1 MAPPDSR
8 GRALTRRSLLAG
20 AAAGVLAANGGRA
33 KAQSFPSGPVKIIV
47 GTGPGS
53 SPDVISRVVAEHLSR
68 QWGQQVLVLNQPGGG
83 GSISI
88 RAAGNAPPDGHTLYF
103 ALGSNFLTLPEFR
116 AGLPF
121 DVAREFVPIGYV
133 GEHPMVIATHPSL
146 GINTL
151 PELMDYARK
160 RPGQLNVASGNRG
173 SIIHLT
179 GEWLRKAIGVD
190 MTLVNY
196 PGTPQAMADLLGG
209 RIQVHVDAVSSL
221 AGSINAGTHQGAG
234 GGGARAAVQFPR
246 PADRAR
252 DHSRPRGDGLV
263 RDDGAAQD
271 AGRGRPQG
279 ERRPAGGAGQ
289 SRAQEALPRSRHL
302 PQADDPGGIGELHR
316 IRTEDLGAG
325 DRSDRDCARTMTAR
339 MVIDGQLQSAQE
351 NRENREG

>member
-1 MAPPDSR
+1 MRPAFR
-8 GRALTRRSLLAG
+8 GALTRRSLLAG
-20 AAAGVLAANGGRA
+20 VGALAASGGRA
-33 KAQSFPSGPVKIIV
+33 QAQRFPSGPVKIIV

-68 QWGQQVLVLNQPGGG
+68 QWGQQVLVINQPGGS

-160 RPGQLNVASGNRG
+160 RPGQLNVACGNRG

-190 MTLVNY
+190 MTLVHY

-221 AGSINAGTHQGAG
+221 AGSINAGTIKALAVA
-234 GGGARAAVQFPR
+234 ARERLYNFPNL
-246 PADRAR
+246 PMAQETI
-252 DHSRPRGDGLV
+252 PGLV
-263 RDDGAAQD
+263 AMGWFAMMAPPKTPDAVARKVSDDL
-271 AGRGRPQG
+271 
-279 ERRPAGGAGQ
+279 
-289 SRAQEALPRSRHL
+289 RAVLGNP
-302 PQADDPGGIGELHR
+302 ELKKRFH
-316 IRTEDLGAG
+316 DLGTYLKPMTQAELASFIEAEQKTWAPVIAAIG
-325 DRSDRDCARTMTAR
+325 TAPAR
-339 MVIDGQLQSAQE
+339 
-351 NRENREG
+351 